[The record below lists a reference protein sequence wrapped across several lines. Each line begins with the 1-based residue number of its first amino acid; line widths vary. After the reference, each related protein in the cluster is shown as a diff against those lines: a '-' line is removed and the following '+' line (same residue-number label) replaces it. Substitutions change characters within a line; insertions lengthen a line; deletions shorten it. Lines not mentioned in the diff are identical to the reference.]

1 MIDIDLIRNEAER
14 VSFKKT
20 FQYEFLNNIERNYA
34 IKVADELIGFIQ
46 INRFIEEK
54 FIEDYDME
62 RYIINDLGDEN
73 TIVVEKLFIVGKYR
87 SKGYG
92 SLSADWIKSNY
103 SASKILLCSLYE
115 VEDFWRSQGF
125 SPVEYPHRDYP
136 DDVYETDVYQY
147 KI

>member
-1 MIDIDLIRNEAER
+1 MLEFTLVKDIAKQSRLKEMY
-14 VSFKKT
+14 
-20 FQYEFLNNIERNYA
+20 QYEFLSDIESNYV
-34 IKVADELIGFIQ
+34 IKVAEELVGFIQ
-46 INRFIEEK
+46 INRYIEKK

-73 TIVVEKLFIVGKYR
+73 TIVVEKLFIVEEYR
-87 SKGYG
+87 GKGYG
-92 SLSADWIKSNY
+92 SLSADWIKTNY
-103 SASKILLCSLYE
+103 RANKILLCSLYE
-115 VEDFWRSQGF
+115 VEEFWRFQGF